1 MKFTIERRWLILF
14 VLLLLFI
21 FAVTVGADLRLLPL
35 SRIRIPYYDKLG
47 HFLLYGMLAFALEFA
62 LQFRAWR
69 MGRIR
74 IPYAL
79 LIVGAL
85 CVLDEGQQ
93 MFMPMRAA
101 DITDF
106 GADML
111 GSVCFLWV
119 ADFWGQKSLDAK
131 REGVTIKR

>member
-1 MKFTIERRWLILF
+1 MKLAFERRWLVLF
-14 VLLLLFI
+14 ALLLLFI
-21 FAVTVGADLRLLPL
+21 FAVTVSADLRLLPL

-62 LQFRAWR
+62 LQSRAWR
-69 MGRIR
+69 VGRIR
-74 IPYAL
+74 IPFAL

-101 DITDF
+101 DVSDF
-106 GADML
+106 VADML

-119 ADFWGQKSLDAK
+119 AHFLGQKSLDAK
-131 REGVTIKR
+131 RERVTIKL